1 MKAVLWDMDGTLLD
15 PNGSIRG
22 ALDAAVVFGG
32 FAPFSE
38 DEVLIGMPLRDILR
52 MRTDDAAAIEAMVD
66 EFRRVS
72 YEEAWRIVSW
82 YPGILDILTWCRDQ
96 GLQVGVVTTKG
107 EYEADLLLRN
117 LDQRDLF
124 DTVVGD
130 DDVRALKPDPA
141 PVREALRRL
150 DVAPED
156 AVMIGDTC
164 YDVDAGH
171 AAGCTTIGV
180 LWGHG
185 AGGHGPEGA
194 DYVVGDRDALLR
206 TLQELAGHNP

>member
-22 ALDAAVVFGG
+22 ALDAAIRRGG
-32 FAPFSE
+32 FAPIPE

-52 MRTDDAAAIEAMVD
+52 RRTQDEDAIEAMVD

-72 YEEAWRIVSW
+72 YEETWRIVSW
-82 YPGILDILTWCRDQ
+82 YPGILEALAWCRN
-96 GLQVGVVTTKG
+96 VGIQTAVVTTKG
-107 EYEADLLLRN
+107 ELEADVLLRN
-117 LDQRDLF
+117 LDARHWF

-130 DDVRALKPDPA
+130 DDVRPLKPDPA
-141 PVREALRRL
+141 PVLAACRRL
-150 DVAPED
+150 DVAPEA
-156 AVMIGDTC
+156 AVMIGDTV
-164 YDVDAGH
+164 YDVDAGR

-180 LWGHG
+180 GWGHG
-185 AGGHGPEGA
+185 SGIHSAQGA
-194 DYVVGDRDALLR
+194 DHIVHEAAQLLR